1 MPKHHQTV
9 YTITEKLMYNLVYNI
24 DMLNVRNEDKV
35 QSNNLRIR
43 KHMKV
48 SKKISSFNFKS
59 QKSIVQCVCVLFL
72 Q

>member
-48 SKKISSFNFKS
+48 
-59 QKSIVQCVCVLFL
+59 
-72 Q
+72 